1 MIKKT
6 TLLLV
11 FCAVVLGA
19 VAYYFDW
26 KRGQN
31 AKPPE
36 DVLKP
41 AYSVHAA
48 DVVSL
53 TIAHPAAGT
62 PDIRLKKDGG
72 VWVIVQPMET
82 LADQSTINAIIDQ
95 IAAVEVIQA
104 EPGTADR
111 RKAYGLD
118 PPQISVE
125 FQLQNGTKHTL
136 AFGDKDFGGDSVYA
150 IVDGAQNV
158 SLLPD
163 LLSTGLGKGLDGLR
177 DRAVLHIDSAQV
189 TSFSLKNSSGDL
201 ALTKEKGQWK
211 FTEPSHSVASQDA
224 VNAFT
229 QAVATANWTAVASE
243 KPESL
248 PRYGLANP
256 AITFTAT
263 DSKGAKSSLVVG
275 KRDGNTYFARDLA
288 RPVIF
293 SIDEELHTK
302 FSQGLDDLRDKFV
315 VHATAADIEQIQ
327 IRNINGSIVLS
338 RKKGNPDQWVFDTP
352 ADQKGK
358 SAAGDKIID
367 AITTLQAE
375 QIIDHP
381 TANVLLQLANPVV
394 SVAFT
399 DKNRQ
404 VLTVRFSKP
413 AGDFVYAHTS
423 DNPSLFKLKKGFV
436 DDLNFKAA
444 DLVF

>member
-1 MIKKT
+1 
-6 TLLLV
+6 
-11 FCAVVLGA
+11 
-19 VAYYFDW
+19 
-26 KRGQN
+26 
-31 AKPPE
+31 
-36 DVLKP
+36 
-41 AYSVHAA
+41 
-48 DVVSL
+48 VSL

-118 PPQISVE
+118 PPQISAE
-125 FQLQNGTKHTL
+125 FQLQNGGKHTL
-136 AFGDKDFGGDSVYA
+136 VLGDKDFAGDSVYA
-150 IVDGAQNV
+150 IVDGVQNV

-163 LLSTGLGKGLDGLR
+163 LLLTGLGKGLDSLR
-177 DRAVLHIDSAQV
+177 DRAVLHVDSAQV
-189 TSFSLKNSSGDL
+189 TSFSLRNSSGDL

-211 FTEPSHSVASQDA
+211 FTKPTHSLASHDA

-243 KPESL
+243 TPESL

-275 KRDGNTYFARDLA
+275 KKDGNTYFARDLA

-302 FSQGLDDLRDKFV
+302 LSGGLDDLRDKFV

-327 IRNINGSIVLS
+327 IRNVNGSIALS
-338 RKKGNPDQWVFDTP
+338 RKKENPDQWVFDTP
-352 ADQKGK
+352 VDQKGK
-358 SAAGDKIID
+358 SAAGDKILD

-375 QIIDHP
+375 QVIDHP
-381 TANVLLQLANPVV
+381 AANVLPQLASPAV
-394 SVAFT
+394 SVVFT
-399 DKNRQ
+399 DKNGK
-404 VLTVRFSKP
+404 VLTVRFSKS
-413 AGDFVYAHTS
+413 AGDFAYAQTS
-423 DNPSLFKLKKGFV
+423 DNPSVFKLKKGFV
-436 DDLNFKAA
+436 DNLNFKPA
-444 DLVF
+444 DLAF